1 MQIKG
6 KVDDEVYLCAVSFLK
21 KKRLYSE
28 AFRFNYLAR
37 QGTPYDLDYLNVTTS
52 CPRTVKSRRGCWRRR
67 GSCPAI
73 CW

>member
-6 KVDDEVYLCAVSFLK
+6 KVDDEVYLCAVSCLN

-37 QGTPYDLDYLNVTTS
+37 QGTPYDLDYLNVIIS
-52 CPRTVKSRRGCWRRR
+52 FPRTVKTQRGCAHSTHLSR
-67 GSCPAI
+67 
-73 CW
+73 